1 MKRLL
6 LLLIPSLSLAA
17 SAGTN
22 VTPGTWDVYSG
33 TSRVASET
41 TEAACIER
49 GKAMKLAKF
58 GCRTITTVVVTA
70 DPVPEPPVVVPPVIV
85 PEPPKP
91 PVVGRPGPDSTG
103 PKGALKAIS
112 GVQTLTAGKVL
123 ENFELTGTIVV
134 KGAGVRIRNFRIKA
148 NDKWAIHAT
157 DASVKDLLIEDGE
170 ISGAGSL
177 AIYGRNWTA
186 RRMNIHSSGS
196 DGVRSVGNSSLEYS
210 WIHELGYPKA
220 HADAVQLLEGYGFRS
235 IGNFYDLPHDNPT
248 WMNSAAFMIQ
258 VSKGP
263 VGDFLSEG
271 DWFCGGD
278 FTIQLTGNVTNAR
291 IRNGTFCREGKGG
304 SEYGAWSDRVP
315 KIAVELCGNRYT
327 DGSLIPGN
335 KACQ

>member
-6 LLLIPSLSLAA
+6 LLALIA
-17 SAGTN
+17 SPAFAETT

-41 TEAACIER
+41 SEADCIRR
-49 GKAMKLAKF
+49 GEAMKLAKF
-58 GCRTITTVVVTA
+58 GCRTITTVVVRP
-70 DPVPEPPVVVPPVIV
+70 DPVPEPPVVVPETPK
-85 PEPPKP
+85 PEPPKQ
-91 PVVGRPGPDSTG
+91 PVSGRPGPDSTG
-103 PKGALKAIS
+103 PKGPLKAIS
-112 GVQTLTAGKVL
+112 GVQTLTSGKVL

-148 NDKWAIHAT
+148 NDKWAIHAM
-157 DASVKDLLIEDGE
+157 DASVKDLQIDDGE
-170 ISGAGSL
+170 IAGAGSL

-196 DGVRSVGNSSLEYS
+196 DGVRSVGNSSLEHS
-210 WIHELGYPKA
+210 WIHDLGNPGA
-220 HADAVQLLEGYGFRS
+220 HADAVQILEGYGFRS
-235 IGNFYDLPHDNPT
+235 IGNFYDIPHDNPK

-278 FTIQLTGNVTNAR
+278 FSIQLTGNVTNAR
-291 IRNGTFCREGKGG
+291 IRNGTFCPKGKGG

-315 KIAVELCGNRYT
+315 KIAAELCGNKYT
-327 DGSLIPGN
+327 DGKLVSGN
-335 KACQ
+335 EACK